1 MSLELHRVH
10 LIKGDDDSTTA
21 IPAGV
26 DFGPHRSGGGGGGCD
41 CSWSDI
47 TGKPT
52 FARVAT
58 TGSYTDLGNKP
69 DIAGLDARV
78 TALEQ
83 GGGQQGPKG
92 DKGDKGDPGEQGPK
106 GDKGDTGATGATG
119 PAGPQG
125 EKGDKGDPGDS
136 GLAAALT
143 VSNAVGQA
151 TAGKVYAAGTSFEAI
166 LRDILSGAAP
176 VTYTITFNPN
186 GGTVSPTSGTT
197 GTDGKLASLPTPTHA
212 TDTFTGWFTAAT
224 GGNAVTTN
232 TVFTS
237 NQTIYAQWQ
246 AATRYTITFNP
257 NGGSVTPT
265 SAQTGADGKLAS
277 LPTPTHAT
285 DTFKGWFTQA
295 TGGNTVTTATVFS
308 GDTTIFAQWQAAT
321 QDLPIFA
328 TSTNTQQLDEIAVD
342 NTLGEY
348 IINLAPQ
355 TEQYPVYFDFPTAWN
370 GVPWIWNAITSQ
382 WQQARNGWDVT
393 QVTHNINGT
402 DVAYTRWKDNTEA
415 DSGATRVRLTWDVQ

>member
-1 MSLELHRVH
+1 MAKTPELHSITR
-10 LIKGDDDSTTA
+10 IGGDGTYAT
-21 IPAGV
+21 GGH
-26 DFGPHRSGGGGGGCD
+26 DFGPHRNGGGGGGCD

-83 GGGQQGPKG
+83 SGGQQGPKG

-106 GDKGDTGATGATG
+106 GDKGDTGATG

-125 EKGDKGDPGDS
+125 EKGDKGDKGDPGDS

-151 TAGKVYAAGTSFEAI
+151 TAGKVYAVGTSFEAI
-166 LRDILSGAAP
+166 LRDILTGAAP

-186 GGTVSPTSGTT
+186 GGTVSPTSATT
-197 GTDGKLASLPTPTHA
+197 GT
-212 TDTFTGWFTAAT
+212 
-224 GGNAVTTN
+224 
-232 TVFTS
+232 
-237 NQTIYAQWQ
+237 
-246 AATRYTITFNP
+246 
-257 NGGSVTPT
+257 
-265 SAQTGADGKLAS
+265 DGKLAS

-321 QDLPIFA
+321 QDYPWFA
-328 TSTNTQQLDEIAVD
+328 TTVNTTSAEQFNVD
-342 NTLGEY
+342 RSLGEY
-348 IINLAPQ
+348 IVNVAAQ
-355 TEQYPVYFDFPTAWN
+355 TEQYPIYIDIPADWNAQAQKWNPFTNQWVRSNDLDSFPT
-370 GVPWIWNAITSQ
+370 
-382 WQQARNGWDVT
+382 
-393 QVTHNINGT
+393 THNIDGT
-402 DVAYTRWKDNTEA
+402 DVAYTRWMDITETDA
-415 DSGATRVRLTWDVQ
+415 AATRIRIIWNV